1 MLLSSKHRWI
11 GSDHQQHLQFMQYWV
26 YNLYIYKEI
35 VIDFRSSIQLLK
47 DTKMF
52 QKKYHRT
59 ASSMSQYHHTKIH
72 IFINHCYGPKNEK
85 WKYYKQQN
93 TIK

>member
-35 VIDFRSSIQLLK
+35 VIDFRSSVQLLK

-52 QKKYHRT
+52 HKNQHHRT
-59 ASSMSQYHHTKIH
+59 AMDFANVVKGHFTLKM
-72 IFINHCYGPKNEK
+72 KNG
-85 WKYYKQQN
+85 N
-93 TIK
+93 TTSNEAR

>member
-35 VIDFRSSIQLLK
+35 VIDFRSSVQLLK
-47 DTKMF
+47 DTKTF
-52 QKKYHRT
+52 HEN
-59 ASSMSQYHHTKIH
+59 QYHHTAIDLANVVKGH
-72 IFINHCYGPKNEK
+72 FT
-85 WKYYKQQN
+85 QQLMH
-93 TIK
+93 